1 MRGVLSIRKRLSLL
15 CLIAGF
21 VLLASCDDHDPPGIR
36 VVRLENMTIVHH
48 VDSVRVSG
56 AVMRGKITNDGRD
69 TTYTDTTLVH
79 NLVITQSEIQS
90 EIHKEEVG
98 EIWEELLTYL
108 VWDLAHR
115 YMDTLETKTETDTKD
130 EK

>member
-1 MRGVLSIRKRLSLL
+1 MRKRLSIL
-15 CLIAGF
+15 CMIAGF
-21 VLLASCDDHDPPGIR
+21 VLFASCDEPDSSGVL
-36 VVRLENMTIVHH
+36 VVKLENMTIAHH
-48 VDSVRVSG
+48 VDSIRVSG
-56 AVMRGKITNDGRD
+56 TVIRGKITNDGRD

-98 EIWEELLTYL
+98 KIWEELLTYL
-108 VWDLAHR
+108 VWDMAHR

-130 EK
+130 EKIK

>member
-1 MRGVLSIRKRLSLL
+1 MRKRISIL
-15 CLIAGF
+15 CMISGF
-21 VLLASCDDHDPPGIR
+21 VLLASCDDHDSSGIL
-36 VVRLENMTIVHH
+36 VVKLENMTISHH

-56 AVMRGKITNDGRD
+56 TVIRGKITNDGRD

-98 EIWEELLTYL
+98 KIWEELLTYL
-108 VWDLAHR
+108 VWDMAHR

-130 EK
+130 EKIK

>member
-1 MRGVLSIRKRLSLL
+1 MRKRLSIL
-15 CLIAGF
+15 CMIAGF
-21 VLLASCDDHDPPGIR
+21 VLLASCDEPDSSGIL
-36 VVRLENMTIVHH
+36 VVKLENMTIAHH

-56 AVMRGKITNDGRD
+56 TVIRGKITDDGRD

-79 NLVITQSEIQS
+79 NLVITEREIQS

-98 EIWEELLTYL
+98 KIWEELLTYL

>member
-1 MRGVLSIRKRLSLL
+1 MRKRISIL
-15 CLIAGF
+15 CMIAGL
-21 VLLASCDDHDPPGIR
+21 VLLASCDDQNRSGIL
-36 VVRLENMTIVHH
+36 VVKLENMTIAHH

-56 AVMRGKITNDGRD
+56 TVIRGKITNDGRD

-98 EIWEELLTYL
+98 KIWEELLTYL

-115 YMDTLETKTETDTKD
+115 YMDTLETKTETDTKN

>member
-1 MRGVLSIRKRLSLL
+1 MRKRLSIL
-15 CLIAGF
+15 CMIVGL
-21 VLLASCDDHDPPGIR
+21 VLLGSCDDHDSSGILL
-36 VVRLENMTIVHH
+36 VKLEDMTIVHH

-56 AVMRGKITNDGRD
+56 AVIRGKITNDGRD
-69 TTYTDTTLVH
+69 TTYTDTTFVH

-98 EIWEELLTYL
+98 KIWEELLTYL

-115 YMDTLETKTETDTKD
+115 YMDTLETKTETDTKN
-130 EK
+130 KKIK

>member
-1 MRGVLSIRKRLSLL
+1 M
-15 CLIAGF
+15 IAGL
-21 VLLASCDDHDPPGIR
+21 VLLGSCDDHDSSGII
-36 VVRLENMTIVHH
+36 VVRLENMTIAHH

-56 AVMRGKITNDGRD
+56 TVMRGKITNDGRD

-90 EIHKEEVG
+90 EIQKEEVG
-98 EIWEELLTYL
+98 EIWEEMLTYL
-108 VWDLAHR
+108 VWDMAHR

-130 EK
+130 EKIK

>member
-1 MRGVLSIRKRLSLL
+1 MRKRLSIL
-15 CLIAGF
+15 CMIAGF
-21 VLLASCDDHDPPGIR
+21 VLLASCDEPDSSGIL
-36 VVRLENMTIVHH
+36 VVKLENMTIAHH
-48 VDSVRVSG
+48 VDSIRVSG
-56 AVMRGKITNDGRD
+56 TVTRGKITDDGRD

-79 NLVITQSEIQS
+79 NLVITEREIQS

-98 EIWEELLTYL
+98 KIWEELLTYL

>member
-1 MRGVLSIRKRLSLL
+1 MRKRISIL
-15 CLIAGF
+15 CMIAGL
-21 VLLASCDDHDPPGIR
+21 VLLASCDDHDPSGII
-36 VVRLENMTIVHH
+36 VVRLENMTIAHH

-56 AVMRGKITNDGRD
+56 TVIRGKITNDGRD

-90 EIHKEEVG
+90 EIQKEEVG
-98 EIWEELLTYL
+98 KIWEEMLTYL

-115 YMDTLETKTETDTKD
+115 YMDTLESKTETDKKD
-130 EK
+130 QKIK